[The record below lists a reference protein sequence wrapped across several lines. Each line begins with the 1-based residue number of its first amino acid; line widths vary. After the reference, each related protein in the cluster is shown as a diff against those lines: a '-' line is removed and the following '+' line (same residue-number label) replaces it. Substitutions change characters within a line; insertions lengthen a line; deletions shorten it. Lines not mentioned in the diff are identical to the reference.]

1 MNYLKSLL
9 PLIVL
14 ALIASS
20 CSSTKNVGNEEIF
33 NHTWELEYI
42 TGPRNAFE
50 GLFPDQ
56 KPYLKFDK
64 NTKMVNGNASCNGYS
79 SDYTINGN
87 SLKFGERGIS
97 TLMYCGEG
105 EPQFLKML
113 KEIDSYQIDGDGK
126 LNLMMNK
133 IPMMRFHKK

>member
-1 MNYLKSLL
+1 MKHLKLFIA
-9 PLIVL
+9 LITL
-14 ALIASS
+14 ALVSN
-20 CSSTKNVGNEEIF
+20 CSSTKNIGNDELY

-42 TGPRNAFE
+42 TGPRIAFE

-56 KPYLKFDK
+56 KPYLTFDK
-64 NTKMVNGNASCNGYS
+64 ATNFVNGNASCNGYS
-79 SDYTINGN
+79 SDYILNGN

-105 EPQFLKML
+105 ETQFLNML
-113 KEIDSYQIDGDGK
+113 KGIDSYSIDSNGK
-126 LNLMMNK
+126 LNLLTNK